1 MYEIPN
7 TKSNL
12 IQKGENMKKHILS
25 LTLGSLLVSAL
36 SAEDDGF
43 YTSVGYQ
50 IGEAA
55 QMVTNTKGIQELSDN
70 YEKLNNLLTRYST
83 LNTLIK
89 LSADPSAVSGAI
101 NNLNAGATGLLKE
114 KTNSPA
120 YQAVSLALNA
130 AVGLWNTIG
139 YAIMCGNGN
148 GTGSGPGS
156 VIFNNQPGQSS
167 TAITCNRYEAT
178 GPGKSMSID
187 EFKKLNEAYQ
197 IIQQALKNQNGF
209 PELGGNGAKVSVKY
223 SYECK
228 QENENSNINGGVN
241 QFCEAKNGSSSSGSG
256 SNGSNGTS
264 TQTTTQDGVTITTTY
279 NSNKATVKFDITNN
293 AQQLLNQAA
302 NIMQVL
308 NTQCPLVRSTHNENA
323 PGGGQPWGLS
333 TSGNACQIFQQEFS
347 EVTSM
352 IKNAQE
358 IVAQSKIANANQKAE
373 IANPSNF
380 NPFTDASFAQSMLKN
395 ARAQAEMFNLAEQ
408 VKQNLEV
415 MQNNNNVNE
424 NLGGFGTG
432 MTNFVSA
439 FLASCRTDGTLP
451 NAGVTNNTWGAGC
464 AYVGETI
471 TALNNSIAHFG
482 TQAQQ
487 IQQAENI
494 ADTLVNFKSRYS
506 ELGNTYNSITTALS
520 SIPNAQSLQNAVS
533 KKNNPYSPQGI
544 ETNYYLNQNSYNQI
558 QTINQELGRNPFRK
572 VGIVSSQTNNGAMN
586 GIGIQVGYKQ
596 FFGQKRRWGA
606 RYYGFF
612 DYNHA
617 FIKSS
622 FFNSASDVWT
632 YGFGADALYN
642 FINDKA
648 TNFLGKNNKLS
659 VGLFG
664 GIALAGTSW
673 LNSEYVNLATMNN
686 VYNAKMNVANFQFLF
701 NMGVRMNL
709 ARSKKKGSDHA
720 AQHGIELGLKI
731 PTINTN
737 YYSFMGAELKYRR
750 LYSVYL
756 NYVFAY

>member
-1 MYEIPN
+1 
-7 TKSNL
+7 
-12 IQKGENMKKHILS
+12 MKKHILS
-25 LTLGSLLVSAL
+25 LTLGSLLVSTL

-55 QMVTNTKGIQELSDN
+55 QMVKNTKGIQELSDN

-139 YAIMCGNGN
+139 YAVMCGNGN

-156 VIFNNQPGQSS
+156 VIFNGEPGQSS
-167 TAITCNRYEAT
+167 TSITCNRYEAT
-178 GPGKSMSID
+178 GVGRSMSID

-209 PELGGNGAKVSVKY
+209 PELGGNGIEVSVSY
-223 SYECK
+223 NYECK
-228 QENENSNINGGVN
+228 HNNNINGGVN
-241 QFCEAKNGSSSSGSG
+241 QFCQAKNGSSSSGS
-256 SNGSNGTS
+256 NGTS
-264 TQTTTQDGVTITTTY
+264 TQTTNQDGVTITTTY
-279 NSNKATVKFDITNN
+279 NNNDKATVNFRITNN
-293 AQQLLNQAA
+293 AQELLNQAA

-308 NTQCPLVRSTHNENA
+308 NTQCPLVRSTNDVNNA
-323 PGGGQPWGLS
+323 GNGSPWGLS
-333 TSGNACQIFQQEFS
+333 TSGDACQIFQQEFS
-347 EVTSM
+347 QVTSM

-373 IANPSNF
+373 ITNPSNF
-380 NPFTDASFAQSMLKN
+380 NPFTDAGFAQSMLAN
-395 ARAQAEMFNLAEQ
+395 AKAQANMFNLAEQ

-415 MQNNNNVNE
+415 MQNNNNVTIK
-424 NLGGFGTG
+424 GKQ
-432 MTNFVSA
+432 TNFVSA
-439 FLASCRTDGTLP
+439 FLGTCKTDGTLP
-451 NAGVTNNTWGAGC
+451 NAGVTSDTWGAGC

-471 TALNNSIAHFG
+471 TALTNSIAHFG
-482 TQAQQ
+482 TQAEQ

-494 ADTLVNFKSRYS
+494 ADTLVNFKSRYN

-709 ARSKKKGSDHA
+709 ARPKKKDSDHA

>member
-1 MYEIPN
+1 
-7 TKSNL
+7 
-12 IQKGENMKKHILS
+12 MKKHILS

-55 QMVTNTKGIQELSDN
+55 QMVTNTKGIQQLSDN

-101 NNLNAGATGLLKE
+101 NNLNAGATSLLKE

-139 YAIMCGNGN
+139 YAVMCGNGN

-156 VIFNNQPGQSS
+156 VIFNGQPGQSS
-167 TAITCNRYEAT
+167 TSITCNRYEST
-178 GPGKSMSID
+178 GPGSSMSID

-197 IIQQALKNQNGF
+197 IIQQALKQEKGF
-209 PELGGNGAKVSVKY
+209 PELGGSSTNVRVEY
-223 SYECK
+223 TYECK
-228 QENENSNINGGVN
+228 ANDSNINGGVN
-241 QFCEAKNGSSSSGSG
+241 QFCQAKNGSSGS
-256 SNGSNGTS
+256 GSNGTS

-279 NSNKATVKFDITNN
+279 NHNKATVKFDITNN
-293 AQQLLNQAA
+293 AQELLAQAA

-308 NTQCPLVRSTHNENA
+308 NTQCPLVRSTHSENA

-333 TSGNACQIFQQEFS
+333 TSGNACHIFQQEFS
-347 EVTSM
+347 QVTSM

-358 IVAQSKIANANQKAE
+358 IVAQSKIANTNRQAE

-415 MQNNNNVNE
+415 MKNNNNVDAK
-424 NLGGFGTG
+424 LSGFGKE

-439 FLASCRTDGTLP
+439 FLASCKDGGTLP
-451 NAGVTNNTWGAGC
+451 NEGVTSNTWGAGC

-482 TQAQQ
+482 TQEQQ

-520 SIPNAQSLQNAVS
+520 KVPNAQSLQNVVS

-544 ETNYYLNQNSYNQI
+544 ETNYYLNPNSYNQI

-596 FFGQKRRWGA
+596 FFGQKRKWGA

-709 ARSKKKGSDHA
+709 ARPKKKGSDHA